1 MVVGRHQAADKVPVL
16 GECRH
21 PLVGKARGVADV
33 PAHTA
38 EVYLPGPSCL
48 FFFVCVVVAAV
59 MVSLSPHVSV

>member
-1 MVVGRHQAADKVPVL
+1 MVGRQREADKVPVL

-38 EVYLPGPSCL
+38 EVYLPGPSC
-48 FFFVCVVVAAV
+48 
-59 MVSLSPHVSV
+59 